1 MDVEELRVQGE
12 LVDVEELCQAVEPGD
27 QAEQLPVP
35 QDNVGAKLDEV
46 IALDQ
51 ESLDLGLLVPI
62 LI

>member
-1 MDVEELRVQGE
+1 M
-12 LVDVEELCQAVEPGD
+12 DVEELCQAVEPGD

-35 QDNVGAKLDEV
+35 QDHVGAKLDEV